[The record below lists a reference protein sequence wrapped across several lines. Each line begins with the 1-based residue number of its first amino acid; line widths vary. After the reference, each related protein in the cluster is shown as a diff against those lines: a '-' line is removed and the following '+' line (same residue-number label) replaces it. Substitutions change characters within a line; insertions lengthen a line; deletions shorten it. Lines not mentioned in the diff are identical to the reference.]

1 MELQIHFY
9 LHISGLTITWDV
21 FEFPSNTLYRI
32 MRCSLT
38 ITWDVFEFSR
48 CAAVHQIHAGLTI
61 TWDVFE

>member
-38 ITWDVFEFSR
+38 ITWDVFELLHEDTDDYG
-48 CAAVHQIHAGLTI
+48 ATV
-61 TWDVFE
+61 